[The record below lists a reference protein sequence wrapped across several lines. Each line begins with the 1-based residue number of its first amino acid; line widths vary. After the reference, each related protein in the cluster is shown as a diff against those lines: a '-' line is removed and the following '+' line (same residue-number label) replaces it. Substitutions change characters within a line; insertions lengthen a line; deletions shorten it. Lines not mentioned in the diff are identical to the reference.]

1 MTRRLNWALS
11 LGIAMAAI
19 GGGAGTA
26 HAMFQDASA
35 QLRASGAAGERYDGY
50 LGVVGDASASVR
62 AEVDAIN
69 IKRRAFYTDLAAK
82 RGAKIEEV
90 GATTACQI
98 FATKIQPGQYYMLTD
113 GVWRQRDGNTPVPR
127 PTYCG

>member
-1 MTRRLNWALS
+1 MKWVLG
-11 LGIAMAAI
+11 LGIAIAVA
-19 GGGAGTA
+19 GGGAGMA
-26 HAMFQDASA
+26 QAMFQDASA
-35 QLRASGAAGERYDGY
+35 QLRSTGQVGERYDGY
-50 LGVVGDASASVR
+50 LGVVGDASASLR